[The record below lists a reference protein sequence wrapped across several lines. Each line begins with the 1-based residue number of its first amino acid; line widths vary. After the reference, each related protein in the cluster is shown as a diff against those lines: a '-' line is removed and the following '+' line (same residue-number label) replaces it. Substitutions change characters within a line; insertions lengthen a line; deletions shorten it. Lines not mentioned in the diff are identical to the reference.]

1 LKTLSLGL
9 GATALAPSIRLNAA
23 LPKMK
28 IKRIR
33 YYQVTGDTRPIFNQ
47 SSQVVTIETD
57 QGLTGIGE
65 GGHKDSIEQLAGL
78 IIGEDPT
85 RIEHLWQIMYRHYF
99 YPPGREKVHA
109 LGALISRYGISRKGA
124 RCPRL

>member
-1 LKTLSLGL
+1 MSMDVKRRSLLKTLSLGL
-9 GATALAPSIRLNAA
+9 GATALAPSIRPQAA

-57 QGLTGIGE
+57 QGITGIGE
-65 GGHKDSIEQLAGL
+65 GGHKDSIEQLAVNQ
-78 IIGEDPT
+78 
-85 RIEHLWQIMYRHYF
+85 HLTFCRWQQSSNSFQDR
-99 YPPGREKVHA
+99 
-109 LGALISRYGISRKGA
+109 
-124 RCPRL
+124 